1 MNCKETD
8 ELSTGLSANRKFL
21 ISVIIGAIIAIISLF
36 LWSVDQTISLGVL
49 VVAIAI
55 PIAVYLMYD
64 DEIDLEDL
72 LDEQVETH
80 EEAYVTEVE
89 EPAAPVSQL
98 PIETIEGIGSK
109 FGKMLRDGGI
119 STVAGLIVADP
130 ARIKELCG
138 VTTRKAER
146 WIAMSRFAWLDS
158 VSEEDAEAIVLATS
172 VRELKDLAKSDA
184 SDLLSRITKA
194 VSEDK
199 VEIPADYEFTLDK
212 VKAWITE
219 AKDKL

>member
-1 MNCKETD
+1 
-8 ELSTGLSANRKFL
+8 LSAGLSANRKFL
-21 ISVIIGAIIAIISLF
+21 IAVIIGAVLAIISLF
-36 LWSVDQTISLGVL
+36 LWSVNQMISLGVL
-49 VVAIAI
+49 VVAMAI

-80 EEAYVTEVE
+80 EEAYVSEVE

-130 ARIKELCG
+130 ARIKELTG

-158 VSEEDAEAIVLATS
+158 VSEEDAEAIVLATNI
-172 VRELKDLAKSDA
+172 RELKDLAKSDA